1 VRIFE
6 LASVFLVKTRDS
18 LHENC
23 AKCRE
28 FVCSI
33 LLQFECKAG
42 IVLVVQQNWFRGLVN
57 ELHVVVIVSQVP
69 ENVCK
74 QLRKT
79 VINTYLFAL
88 FLAQYKVTTSLL
100 PFS

>member
-1 VRIFE
+1 
-6 LASVFLVKTRDS
+6 
-18 LHENC
+18 
-23 AKCRE
+23 
-28 FVCSI
+28 VCSV
-33 LLQFECKAG
+33 LKKCVLGLQFECKAG

-79 VINTYLFAL
+79 VSRGMDTLTR
-88 FLAQYKVTTSLL
+88 KG
-100 PFS
+100 